1 MLAYSGAFISS
12 HELVVPPFSKLSR
25 ARFAAA
31 SDMPREPEPP
41 RPPDV
46 SMPMLE
52 ALVCEVH
59 SAALLTATIAS
70 AVNAF
75 RRQGTVRSADGLRPY
90 IPGEPAII
98 SVLRNGMLEADFSDH
113 TVRLV
118 IQYFDDLAPARIAL
132 DRYFAEA
139 NHMGEDRAAA
149 LHLLTLSTAWR
160 RACQDALLA
169 VRQLHSE
176 LLRLPVQ
183 YTSNSKLLNNLLQD
197 AIMGGSPCLGA
208 DSQIALP
215 DLPQRRQSARRSVCQ
230 PCQLTYNRAT
240 SQAFVRDV
248 SPGGFGLER
257 VPQLLPKSQVEIE
270 MPSGRRFSGVVAWC
284 SGSSAGVRFAR
295 PLLPNDPLLSG

>member
-1 MLAYSGAFISS
+1 ML
-12 HELVVPPFSKLSR
+12 
-25 ARFAAA
+25 
-31 SDMPREPEPP
+31 REPEPA
-41 RPPDV
+41 RSPDV

-59 SAALLTATIAS
+59 SAALLTAAIAS

-75 RRQGTVRSADGLRPY
+75 RRPGAVRSAEGMRPY
-90 IPGEPAII
+90 IPSEPAIV
-98 SVLRNGMLEADFSDH
+98 SVLRNGMLETDFNEH

-118 IQYFDDLAPARIAL
+118 IQFFDDLAPARIAL

-139 NHMGEDRAAA
+139 NHIGEDRAAT
-149 LHLLTLSTAWR
+149 LHLLSVSTTWR

-169 VRQLHSE
+169 VRQLQTE
-176 LLRLPVQ
+176 LSRLPAQ

-197 AIMGGSPCLGA
+197 AIMGGSPCLDAEG
-208 DSQIALP
+208 QIALP
-215 DLPQRRQSARRSVCQ
+215 DLPQRRQSARRTVCQ

-257 VPQLLPKSQVEIE
+257 VPQLVPKTQVEIE

-284 SGSSAGVRFAR
+284 SGSSAGIRFAR

>member
-1 MLAYSGAFISS
+1 M
-12 HELVVPPFSKLSR
+12 PPFSKLSR

-31 SDMPREPEPP
+31 NDTRREPERP
-41 RPPDV
+41 RAPDV

-59 SAALLTATIAS
+59 SAALLTAAIAS
-70 AVNAF
+70 AINAF
-75 RRQGTVRSADGLRPY
+75 RRQGSVRSAEGLRPY
-90 IPGEPAII
+90 IPGEPAIV
-98 SVLRNGMLEADFSDH
+98 SVLRNGMLETDFNEH

-118 IQYFDDLAPARIAL
+118 IQFFDDLAPARIAL

-139 NHMGEDRAAA
+139 SHIGEDRAAT
-149 LHLLTLSTAWR
+149 LHLLPVSNTWR

-169 VRQLHSE
+169 VRQLQTE
-176 LLRLPVQ
+176 LSRLPAQ

-197 AIMGGSPCLGA
+197 VIMGGSPCLNA
-208 DSQIALP
+208 DGQIALP
-215 DLPQRRQSARRSVCQ
+215 DLPQRRQSARRTVCQ
-230 PCQLTYNRAT
+230 PCQLTHNRAT

-257 VPQLLPKSQVEIE
+257 VPQLVPKTQVEIE

-284 SGSSAGVRFAR
+284 SGSSAGIRFTR

>member
-1 MLAYSGAFISS
+1 
-12 HELVVPPFSKLSR
+12 
-25 ARFAAA
+25 
-31 SDMPREPEPP
+31 
-41 RPPDV
+41 
-46 SMPMLE
+46 MPMLE

-59 SAALLTATIAS
+59 SAALLTAAITS

-75 RRQGTVRSADGLRPY
+75 PREGSVRSADGLRPY
-90 IPGEPAII
+90 IPSEPAIV
-98 SVLRNGMLEADFSDH
+98 SVLRNGMLETDLNEH

-139 NHMGEDRAAA
+139 NHIGEDRAAT
-149 LHLLTLSTAWR
+149 LHLLTVSTAWR

-176 LLRLPVQ
+176 LLRLPAQ

-197 AIMGGSPCLGA
+197 AIMGGSPCLDAEG
-208 DSQIALP
+208 QIALP
-215 DLPQRRQSARRSVCQ
+215 DLPQRRQSARRTVCQ

-257 VPQLLPKSQVEIE
+257 VPQLVPKTQVEIE
-270 MPSGRRFSGVVAWC
+270 MPSGRRFSGVVAWS
-284 SGSSAGVRFAR
+284 SGSSAGIRFAR